1 MLIFVGCKQQVLIL
15 LQAFKHAIMIKV
27 EKPIVDKE
35 QILNYIPQRPPIVLV
50 SRIYKADEVSV
61 ITGFDISDD
70 HILTQNKRLTESGIV
85 ENMAQT
91 AASRAGF
98 EAVKNNSK
106 PAVGFIGNIKDL
118 VIHFLPESG
127 NEVLTEV
134 STKTQVMNVSI
145 VEAKSYCN
153 DQLVASCEMKIF
165 LQENA

>member
-1 MLIFVGCKQQVLIL
+1 MITVGK
-15 LQAFKHAIMIKV
+15 AIV
-27 EKPIVDKE
+27 EKDS
-35 QILNYIPQRPPIVLV
+35 ILSYIPQRPPIVLI

-61 ITGFDISDD
+61 ITGFDVSDD
-70 HILTQNKRLTESGIV
+70 HMLTQHKHLTESGIV

-98 EAVKNNSK
+98 EAVKNNTQ

-134 STKTQVMNVSI
+134 HTKTQVMNVSI
-145 VEAKSYCN
+145 IEAKSYCN
-153 DQLVASCEMKIF
+153 NKLVATCEMKIF